1 MSVSDS
7 VAVEPVDS
15 WRPDASIYESGEIL
29 CLASP
34 SCPPLPVPQPG
45 HSAGKAEPNEPPQ
58 SKEKFVE
65 GLEPVIWGLQLLE
78 DLFIYLF
85 HSDRCGAVQ
94 EMCSCNCCVEICVFL
109 NFRLQCKRN
118 H

>member
-1 MSVSDS
+1 MNQVRFS
-7 VAVEPVDS
+7 A
-15 WRPDASIYESGEIL
+15 WL
-29 CLASP
+29 
-34 SCPPLPVPQPG
+34 PLPVPQPG

-85 HSDRCGAVQ
+85 RSDRCGAVQ

-118 H
+118 HREPVSQRDLGKKKNLNASLGGKC